1 MADNSSNGPA
11 YAVYVVE
18 EREGKDPFWTR
29 IGSAWGHKDGD
40 GYYVTFS
47 ALPINGRLVLRKPK
61 AEEPEPEAK
70 PQPRRK

>member
-1 MADNSSNGPA
+1 MADNSSGPNFA
-11 YAVYVVE
+11 AYVVE

-29 IGSAWGHKDGD
+29 IGSAWAHKDGD
-40 GYYVTFS
+40 GYNITLS

-61 AEEPEPEAK
+61 LEEDKEPEAK